1 MLCLFLHWYSWNSS
15 VKEAGENLS
24 NFCNLKQEIVI
35 KIEKHKKRLNLMLG
49 FWLQDITN
57 WVYPIYSQV
66 SVICFKNFLMMFS
79 NFILR
84 WFQCEDINKAWYD
97 LEVLSAPW
105 KVISNLKNKNKK
117 NTFALE
123 ICLQLVISWVSL
135 LKVSCWHIW
144 TLDPGKSSSY
154 LLRSQVT
161 DASKPAR

>member
-1 MLCLFLHWYSWNSS
+1 
-15 VKEAGENLS
+15 
-24 NFCNLKQEIVI
+24 
-35 KIEKHKKRLNLMLG
+35 MLG

-57 WVYPIYSQV
+57 WVYRIYSQV

-84 WFQCEDINKAWYD
+84 WYQCEDINKARYD
-97 LEVLSAPW
+97 TEVLSAPW
-105 KVISNLKNKNKK
+105 EAISKFFLKNKEENSV
-117 NTFALE
+117 LE
-123 ICLQLVISWVSL
+123 IYLQLVILWMSL

-161 DASKPAR
+161 DASNQLANNLCNFPEFLCYHFAFLLLCLGTVSFCMGDQTKDP